1 MPGKGRVRKRKAT
14 EPISISEINSTEEV
28 SEQLVSATQGLTQN
42 SDGKFVPQ
50 FSKKQKTGKTV
61 SVTKQTENPTEDTTN
76 RMSTDMPSAVHMD
89 AINSIQSAEIA
100 TTEPASAMTS
110 LRIDDVER
118 KLEEELENKDGSLPK
133 CHREKT
139 TLDVRILNVLYYSV
153 YIVFCLE

>member
-1 MPGKGRVRKRKAT
+1 MPSKGRVRKRKAT
-14 EPISISEINSTEEV
+14 EPISISEPNSTEEV

-76 RMSTDMPSAVHMD
+76 RMSTEMPSAVHID

-100 TTEPASAMTS
+100 TTEPAMVP
-110 LRIDDVER
+110 LRIDDVES